1 MAKTKDPFETAI
13 RILTAREHS
22 SFQLRVKLKKR
33 EFTESEI
40 VQTLTKLVEL
50 SYLDDLRFARL
61 LIRYRVLRKL
71 RGFADASQK
80 LYFAKV
86 GNEIME
92 QALSEAREEIS
103 EREVC
108 MEAALKKQ
116 ESLHEINRRKR
127 FEKIA
132 RHLAGRGFPAQMIR
146 EIVNEILNTEE
157 V

>member
-1 MAKTKDPFETAI
+1 MAKVKDPFETAI

-22 SFQLRVKLKKR
+22 SHQLRVKLQNR
-33 EFTESEI
+33 EFTEAEI

-61 LIRYRVLRKL
+61 LIRNRVIRKL
-71 RGFADASQK
+71 RGFADARQK

-92 QALSEAREEIS
+92 QALSEAREEID
-103 EREVC
+103 EREIC

-116 ESLHEINRRKR
+116 HSLRETNRRKR
-127 FEKIA
+127 FEKIS
-132 RHLAGRGFPAQMIR
+132 RHLAGRGFPAQIIR
-146 EIVNEILNTEE
+146 ETANEILNTEE